1 MKYAFDLDGTLC
13 LQEKDGDYTS
23 SYPWMARVKKV
34 NWLYDQGHTI
44 YIYTARGM
52 GSTDNSPPRAMEKY
66 YALTLE
72 QLTKWGIRHHGLF
85 FGKPSVDRFID
96 DRATVAHEFFNDF
109 IY

>member
-13 LQEKDGDYTS
+13 TNEKDYNLS
-23 SYPWMARVKKV
+23 KPYEERIKHV
-34 NWLYDQGHTI
+34 NLLYADGHTI

-72 QLTKWGIRHHGLF
+72 QLTKWGVKHHGLF

-96 DRATVAHEFFNDF
+96 DRSTVPHEFFNDF